1 MAKLAPGEL
10 SQPFQTP
17 FGWHILE
24 VQERRQQDS
33 TDQVRV
39 QRAKEA
45 IRQRKAEEATELFL
59 RRLRAESYVEIR
71 LPVPEA

>member
-1 MAKLAPGEL
+1 
-10 SQPFQTP
+10 
-17 FGWHILE
+17 

-33 TDQVRV
+33 TDQARV
-39 QRAKEA
+39 QKAKEA